1 MRVSA
6 YIGTYGRWS
15 GGVLVPPESCGLFL
29 KLASSSPS
37 NESSVRS
44 TFPIHT
50 FFSATLP
57 RPAASGR
64 LCFLLCC
71 QRNPVM
77 PSTIATVLCIS
88 TTPNRCIST
97 RISCETERLLTLF
110 LFNFCH
116 NAFFLTRPTPVCLRG
131 HDGLSQLSTF
141 QMQLGINVH
150 NSMPRTA
157 NPSDHFGRMHWVW
170 CSKSFAYLA
179 ILPWLPPPT
188 RLTFAAS

>member
-15 GGVLVPPESCGLFL
+15 GGVLVPPEACGLFL

-71 QRNPVM
+71 QGNPVM

-97 RISCETERLLTLF
+97 RISCETERLPTLF
-110 LFNFCH
+110 LFNFFH
-116 NAFFLTRPTPVCLRG
+116 NAFFDATHASLPARPRW
-131 HDGLSQLSTF
+131 
-141 QMQLGINVH
+141 II
-150 NSMPRTA
+150 A
-157 NPSDHFGRMHWVW
+157 IKHF
-170 CSKSFAYLA
+170 
-179 ILPWLPPPT
+179 PD
-188 RLTFAAS
+188 AAWHQCPQQHAKNR